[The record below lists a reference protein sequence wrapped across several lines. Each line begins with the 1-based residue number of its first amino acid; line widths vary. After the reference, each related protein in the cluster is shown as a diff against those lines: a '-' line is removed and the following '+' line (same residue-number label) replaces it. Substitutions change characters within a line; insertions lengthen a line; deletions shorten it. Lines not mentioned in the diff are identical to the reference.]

1 MTFLF
6 SKLLSF
12 TLSGGIER
20 MTDSRMKLIRRD
32 WFQHHRSDVHPDS
45 ISHPTGHDT
54 HSLENMTIC
63 GHISIPNHLEG
74 FLVCFISETL
84 TTRIKQKASPPLS
97 SRLFRISYTLWP
109 VDSVNRQ
116 NMYCFRTQWKRSLE
130 TLRSSAHW
138 TALAMGFL
146 TYSWRRT
153 TLLCLQKLATSL
165 KQKVVLSAS
174 IKPYVFTNLAW
185 DNLDRLEETLT
196 EKMEK

>member
-1 MTFLF
+1 
-6 SKLLSF
+6 
-12 TLSGGIER
+12 
-20 MTDSRMKLIRRD
+20 MTDSRTKFIRRD
-32 WFQHHRSDVHPDS
+32 WFQHHRSNVHSDS
-45 ISHPTGHDT
+45 ISHPTEHDT

-109 VDSVNRQ
+109 VESVNRQ

-138 TALAMGFL
+138 TALPMGFL
-146 TYSWRRT
+146 TYRHYRHRT
-153 TLLCLQKLATSL
+153 TLLCLQKLATIL
-165 KQKVVLSAS
+165 KQKVVLSPS
-174 IKPYVFTNLAW
+174 IKPYVFINLA
-185 DNLDRLEETLT
+185 
-196 EKMEK
+196 

>member
-1 MTFLF
+1 MGGGGGGDLCQVIESEAFTNLLEYIRNDIIPNKKVLPMTFLF

-12 TLSGGIER
+12 TL
-20 MTDSRMKLIRRD
+20 
-32 WFQHHRSDVHPDS
+32 
-45 ISHPTGHDT
+45 
-54 HSLENMTIC
+54 
-63 GHISIPNHLEG
+63 
-74 FLVCFISETL
+74 
-84 TTRIKQKASPPLS
+84 
-97 SRLFRISYTLWP
+97 SYTLWP